1 MSPGFHLVLLDCDIP
16 PLTHF
21 QQYVASSGSSEGNG
35 ATISVIFIYISHFH
49 FCIFDEI
56 VTMNEKVN
64 LNIQSCYL
72 NFFLDLIVLF

>member
-35 ATISVIFIYISHFH
+35 ATISHSCHFH